1 MMHKETGKYIGNSKT
16 ALMVK
21 TRQCLICGVKKQT
34 INQVSVR
41 MWRKWNPCSLLV
53 GMQNGTA
60 AVENGILALPKV
72 KVEFPYNP
80 AIYLLNIYPQN

>member
-1 MMHKETGKYIGNSKT
+1 
-16 ALMVK
+16 
-21 TRQCLICGVKKQT
+21 
-34 INQVSVR
+34 
-41 MWRKWNPCSLLV
+41 
-53 GMQNGTA
+53 MQNGTA